1 MKREERKQD
10 GPADRYEEV
19 ARAFRVLSDPMR
31 LRILGLLAERSM
43 TGVELAAALELGA
56 PTVSHHMAKLE
67 SVGLIRSTPERSSKV
82 YALDAA
88 FFDPKTLAARTEA
101 PTPGDDLGL
110 DERERARTLKNFFEA
125 DGRRLKTIPARRKQ
139 LVIIIQHLLTWF
151 EPGRDYTEREVNAL
165 LREAHED
172 VATLRRELVDYCYM
186 RRAQGVYRVATALPE
201 RSVQLRQEMT
211 GDEQA
216 WLERLLGDAA
226 RRAIA
231 AGRG

>member
-1 MKREERKQD
+1 MSGEERKP
-10 GPADRYEEV
+10 GGGTDRYEEM

-31 LRILGLLAERSM
+31 LRILGRLAERPM

-67 SVGLIRSTPERSSKV
+67 AVGLVRSTPERSSKV

-88 FFDPKTLAARTEA
+88 FFDPRTLASRTEA
-101 PTPGDDLGL
+101 SPPDDAPGLA
-110 DERERARTLKNFFEA
+110 ERDRARTLKNFFEA

-139 LVIIIQHLLTWF
+139 LVIVIQHLLTWF
-151 EPGRDYTEREVNAL
+151 EPERDYSEREVNTL

-172 VATLRRELVDYCYM
+172 VATLRRELVDYGYLH
-186 RRAQGVYRVATALPE
+186 RAQGRYRVASALPE

-211 GDEQA
+211 GDERA
-216 WLERLLGDAA
+216 WLEQLLGDAA
-226 RRAIA
+226 RRAIV